1 MRSLLLI
8 IGVAL
13 ALLVAGCGS
22 GSTSSSS
29 TATEVTVKT
38 DDGAPSVTLPPG
50 PLPKQLVTE
59 ELKQGTGATA
69 KTGDTVVV
77 RYVGVVYQTQREL
90 DREWRH
96 PFTYELGSHQQLEGW
111 EKGIPGMKVGGRR
124 KVIVPPALAYEK
136 LGGSPPV
143 SPDSTLVFVFELL
156 DIE

>member
-1 MRSLLLI
+1 M
-8 IGVAL
+8 
-13 ALLVAGCGS
+13 
-22 GSTSSSS
+22 
-29 TATEVTVKT
+29 TVQT

-50 PLPKQLVTE
+50 PLPKKLKIE
-59 ELKQGTGATA
+59 ELKKGTGATA

-77 RYVGVVYQTQREL
+77 RYVGVVYQTRHEL

-111 EKGIPGMKVGGRR
+111 EQGIPGMKVGGRR

-143 SPDSTLVFVFELL
+143 SPDSTLVFVFELVE
-156 DIE
+156 IE

>member
-1 MRSLLLI
+1 MHKFLKA
-8 IGVAL
+8 IGVCF
-13 ALLVAGCGS
+13 ALLAAGCGS
-22 GSTSSSS
+22 GSSGSS
-29 TATEVTVKT
+29 TAAEVTVKT
-38 DDGAPSVTLPPG
+38 DDGAPSVTLPSG
-50 PLPKQLVTE
+50 PLPKKLVIE
-59 ELKQGTGATA
+59 ELKKGTGATA
-69 KTGDTVVV
+69 RTGDNVVV